1 MKRAVIYTRVSTDKQ
16 EKEGYSLP
24 EQERLCLAAIQSK
37 EWEYVSTYSDTWSG
51 ATMDR
56 PGLQELLT
64 DLKSGLFDVV
74 VIYKLDRLSRTQKDT
89 MAIIEDFLCKHNVG
103 LLSLSETLDTTTPF
117 GKAMIGILSAFNQLE
132 RDNIRYRTMMGKQAK
147 KEKGGFL
154 GASMLTGYKY
164 AGNDK
169 VEIDE
174 EKAEYVRMVFKM
186 RNDGATLDK
195 IARTANEKGMTGGNG
210 GKPTALQVRNLLNN
224 ASAYALGEWHTCGI
238 VMKVPKIVDIKD
250 VPPSYMPVPVK
261 QTERKLAELGIVMD

>member
-24 EQERLCLAAIQSK
+24 EQERLCMAAIQSK

-154 GASMLTGYKY
+154 GAPMLTGYKY

-174 EKAEYVRMVFKM
+174 KGAEYVRLIFKM
-186 RNDGATLDK
+186 RNEGATLDK
-195 IARTANEKGMTGGNG
+195 IAQTINEKGMKGRDGGIARANSIR
-210 GKPTALQVRNLLNN
+210 KILKN

-261 QTERKLAELGIVMD
+261 QTERKLAELGIVME